1 MSVSTAKTLNRI
13 FSSPAWMLLLVLG
26 LLALIAC
33 FLIRGKK
40 KAIPIITCVLSLCL
54 FLITLGIE
62 GSAGQVIRQQA
73 GSDPVMIKQDTPE
86 FSRDTM
92 FSLRIY
98 EPWFYESLHY
108 TLKNDGTLIV
118 QYFNTELGREK
129 LSDEKMEK
137 IREIFSPEKVWS
149 MDIGEEDDMTDG
161 VRRYIVL
168 YDSGE
173 NEIEI
178 GGYELR
184 GGDGFNSYFSH
195 LYKLV
200 QDDYTKQWSDLLDE
214 CARDQTTY
222 GERYLNGSGDGQS
235 GGDADPT
242 PTPQASSGEPEMG
255 IEYSYWL
262 RLDRIPGES
271 YEVDADDISYE
282 LVDYGNYISVYI
294 TNKGSKDVSI
304 GGEYRLQRLI
314 DGEYKDIED
323 DMNLKY
329 GDVHVQ
335 DMPLIVMYDD
345 LNGVELPLADED
357 GTFVIGAGQRV
368 LANFLTL
375 RYRIFDSPE
384 YTGDYR
390 LIYGDVV
397 IDFKLFCDV
406 VC

>member
-1 MSVSTAKTLNRI
+1 MSVSTAKTLNSI
-13 FSSPAWMLLLVLG
+13 FSSPAWMLLPVLG

-33 FLIRGKK
+33 FFIRGKK
-40 KAIPIITCVLSLCL
+40 KVIPIITCVLSLCL
-54 FLITLGIE
+54 FLLTLGIK
-62 GSAGQVIRQQA
+62 GSAGQVICQQ
-73 GSDPVMIKQDTPE
+73 V
-86 FSRDTM
+86 
-92 FSLRIY
+92 
-98 EPWFYESLHY
+98 
-108 TLKNDGTLIV
+108 
-118 QYFNTELGREK
+118 
-129 LSDEKMEK
+129 
-137 IREIFSPEKVWS
+137 
-149 MDIGEEDDMTDG
+149 
-161 VRRYIVL
+161 
-168 YDSGE
+168 
-173 NEIEI
+173 
-178 GGYELR
+178 
-184 GGDGFNSYFSH
+184 
-195 LYKLV
+195 V

-222 GERYLNGSGDGQS
+222 RDRYLNGSGDGQS

-262 RLDRIPGES
+262 RLDQIPGES
-271 YEVDADDISYE
+271 YEVDIDDISYE
-282 LVDYGNYISVYI
+282 LVDYDNYISVYI

-314 DGEYKDIED
+314 DGKYTDIED

-375 RYRIFDSPE
+375 RHRIFDSPE